1 MYCNLNPENPIIAIS
16 SEKFQVLW
24 GRGLEHEDLYVENG
38 QLSLVRVCAQGM
50 SVKKTD
56 WKQAWFS
63 NEFITY
69 FGVNSWHVVQVFFSL
84 FSFIFNLKM
93 YIYAFIRGGLF

>member
-16 SEKFQVLW
+16 SEKSQVLW
-24 GRGLEHEDLYVENG
+24 GRGLDHEELYVENG

-50 SVKKTD
+50 SVKKQTGNRRGF
-56 WKQAWFS
+56 QMSLLYILVSTPGMLCMFS
-63 NEFITY
+63 
-69 FGVNSWHVVQVFFSL
+69 SSL

-93 YIYAFIRGGLF
+93 CIHAFIRGGLF